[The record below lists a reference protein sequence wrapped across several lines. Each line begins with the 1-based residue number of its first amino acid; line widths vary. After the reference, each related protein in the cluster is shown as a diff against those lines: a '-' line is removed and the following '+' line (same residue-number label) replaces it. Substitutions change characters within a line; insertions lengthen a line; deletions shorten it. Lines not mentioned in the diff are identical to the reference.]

1 MNIQTLMEVIGTKLH
16 PVQLTDEFTVYVKL
30 PTLDTFGKCDNS
42 TNTIFLCIVDA
53 DGNKL
58 FESTE
63 QVEKV
68 DLKYLT
74 IMNTEINKVFQE
86 SMNVDPVKTEKKN
99 KK

>member
-16 PVQLTDEFTVYVKL
+16 PVQLTSEFTVYVKL
-30 PTLDTFGKCDNS
+30 PTLDTFAKCDNS
-42 TNTIFLCIVDA
+42 TNTIYHCIVDS
-53 DGNKL
+53 DGNQL
-58 FESTE
+58 FESTV

-86 SMNVDPVKTEKKN
+86 SMNVDTAKTEKKN